1 MEKFEAREENG
12 KKVIQGYFAVYNQ
25 KTELWPGVW
34 EVIKPGAFSGA
45 KDVRALVNHDSTK
58 VLGRTAAGTM
68 QIRDDSYGLYATI
81 DINENDTDA
90 LNSHARTERGDVD
103 QASFGGYIRKEGTIW
118 HDNGEVTFELE
129 EVELL
134 EVSVC
139 TFPQYE
145 QTGIEARHKQVDAH
159 RQKLLDAKR
168 EKLKEALKS
177 VFE

>member
-1 MEKFEAREENG
+1 M
-12 KKVIQGYFAVYNQ
+12 Q
-25 KTELWPGVW
+25 L
-34 EVIKPGAFSGA
+34 
-45 KDVRALVNHDSTK
+45 
-58 VLGRTAAGTM
+58 RT
-68 QIRDDSYGLYATI
+68 DNYGLYATI
-81 DINENDTDA
+81 DINEGDTDA
-90 LNSHARTERGDVD
+90 VNLWARIQRGDVD

-118 HDNGEVTFELE
+118 HENGDVTFELE

-134 EVSVC
+134 EVSAC

-168 EKLKEALKS
+168 EKLKEALNS